1 MAARHLLFIDHA
13 AALGGAELALL
24 LLLEHLDRARF
35 APHVAAPPGALAAAA
50 RAQGLPVHELPLAQL
65 RASVAA
71 PLRLARDARALARIV
86 RGERIELIQVNTVR
100 AGPYG
105 ALAARLTGRP
115 LLWFVHDILAP
126 GLYTR
131 AMCATASEVIAVSA
145 AAARALPC
153 AARAH
158 VIHNG
163 VSLDA
168 FAGDRQAAA
177 AALRAAWGVPPDA
190 MLVGQ
195 VARLQAWKGQRD
207 VLAAAAALRV
217 QCPDV
222 HFALVGGNIFGDD
235 DAYVR
240 ELHAVVEQQRLGDR
254 VHLAGHRDDIPSV
267 LAALDM
273 LVHASDREPFGRILI
288 EAGAAALPIVAYA
301 DGAVGEILAHERTG
315 LLVAPGDVA
324 ALAAAIR
331 RLVADRALGRRLGD
345 NARADVA
352 ARFDIR
358 QLAPQVERVID
369 AALEAV

>member
-1 MAARHLLFIDHA
+1 MAARRLLFIDHA

-24 LLLEHLDRARF
+24 LLLDHLDRTRF
-35 APHVAAPPGALAAAA
+35 TPHVAAPPGALADAA
-50 RAQGLPVHELPLAQL
+50 RAQGLTVHELPLAQL

-71 PLRLARDARALARIV
+71 PLRLARDARQLAHIV
-86 RGERIELIQVNTVR
+86 RAERIELIQVNTVR

-131 AMCATASEVIAVSA
+131 AMCAMAAEVIAVSA
-145 AAARALPC
+145 AAARVLPC
-153 AARAH
+153 AARAR

-177 AALRAAWGVPPDA
+177 AALRATWGVPPDA
-190 MLVGQ
+190 VLVGQ

-207 VLAAAAALRV
+207 VLAAAAALRA

-222 HFALVGGNIFGDD
+222 HFAIVGGNIFGDD

-240 ELHAVVEQQRLGDR
+240 ELHAIVERLGDR
-254 VHLAGHRDDIPSV
+254 VHLAGHRDDVPTV
-267 LAALDM
+267 LAALDV

-288 EAGAAALPIVAYA
+288 EAGAAALPMVAYA

-324 ALAAAIR
+324 ALTAAIR
-331 RLVADRALGRRLGD
+331 RLATDRVLGRQLGD
-345 NARADVA
+345 HARADVA

-358 QLAPQVERVID
+358 QLAPRVERVIN
-369 AALEAV
+369 AALAAV